1 MAEVFDPMYKRLVF
15 TLLISL
21 GISCVAPGGGGAVI
35 FNSFS
40 GPFQATSNAGRG
52 KTGEASAYCMLGLV
66 CFGDCSINKAS
77 QEGNLTKVAAVD
89 YHYTSILGFVF
100 NKTTIIVTGE

>member
-1 MAEVFDPMYKRLVF
+1 MYKNLIFV
-15 TLLISL
+15 LLISL
-21 GISCVAPGGGGAVI
+21 GISCVSPGGGGAAL

-40 GPFQATSNAGRG
+40 GPFQATSNSGRG
-52 KTGEASAYCMLGLV
+52 KTGEASAYCVLGLV

-77 QEGNLTKVAAVD
+77 QEGNVSKVAAVD
-89 YHYTSILGFVF
+89 YHYFSILGVVF

>member
-1 MAEVFDPMYKRLVF
+1 MYRHLALA
-15 TLLISL
+15 LLFSL
-21 GISCVAPGGGGAVI
+21 GISCVSPGGGGAAI

-40 GPFQATSNAGRG
+40 GPFQATSNSGRG
-52 KTGEASAYCMLGLV
+52 KTGEASAYCVLGIA

-77 QEGNLTKVAAVD
+77 LEGNVSKVAAVD
-89 YHYTSILGFVF
+89 YHYFSLFGFVF